1 MVKNNYNNILPIRPA
16 WPAFETEYQHSQG
29 VATPTLKNKMSHHK
43 TKMIGFTT
51 QDTFSVG
58 LGRDPSTFSL
68 GSPFKIYNF
77 FSTVSIF
84 FVKTKFRGNI

>member
-1 MVKNNYNNILPIRPA
+1 
-16 WPAFETEYQHSQG
+16 
-29 VATPTLKNKMSHHK
+29 MSHHK